1 MANRKR
7 QRRPNANQRNRKKRS
22 RVDKRSATMMTLS
35 AIMLFEFSA
44 CLLLTLHGS
53 AIDFIAAGLAFA
65 LPIVTWFFV
74 NVVARKL
81 NADLML
87 AMIMSFLCALGII
100 LLYGLSPERGL
111 RQGSMFILGIVMFA
125 VCAMMV
131 RLIRDW
137 RALCWLLM
145 LAGITLLL
153 LPVAIGQE
161 TNGAKNWFAVP
172 VIGTFQPSELIKLAL
187 VLVLAQFFSGMNG
200 LRGMLPGLLF
210 AMACL
215 AALMLQKDLGTALMY
230 YLVTLLMYWAASSN
244 LPMTALGGLGGV
256 GAAYLGYAMFAHVK
270 TRVAIW
276 QNPWSDA
283 LGKGYQLVQAL
294 TAIGSG
300 GVLGLGLG
308 MGQSRA
314 IPAYSTD
321 FIFAVLCEQF
331 GILIGLCVVALYV
344 IIVLR
349 GVVISLQARTPF
361 HSLLALGC
369 ALLIGIQ
376 TFVIIGGVVK
386 LIPLTGITL
395 PFMSYGGTSLV
406 SCMGLIGLL
415 CGVSAQNTKNRQED
429 ERLAGEREALP

>member
-1 MANRKR
+1 MAH
-7 QRRPNANQRNRKKRS
+7 RKKYRRS
-22 RVDKRSATMMTLS
+22 KDNSRKKSRGDKRSATRMTLS

-44 CLLLTLHGS
+44 CLLLTLHGDS
-53 AIDFIAAGLAFA
+53 IDFVAAGLAFA
-65 LPIVTWFFV
+65 LPIVSWFFV
-74 NVVARKL
+74 NVIARKL

-87 AMIMSFLCALGII
+87 AMLMNFLCALGVI

-111 RQGSMFILGIVMFA
+111 RQGTMFILGIAMFA
-125 VCAMMV
+125 VCSLAV

-137 RALCWLLM
+137 RALCWLMM

-172 VIGTFQPSELIKLAL
+172 VIGTFQPSELIKLVL

-200 LRGMLPGLLF
+200 LRSMLPGLLF
-210 AMACL
+210 SMACL

-230 YLVTLLMYWAASSN
+230 YAVTLLVYWTASSN
-244 LPMTALGGLGGV
+244 LPMAALGGFGGV
-256 GAAYLGYAMFAHVK
+256 GAAYLGYSMFAHVK

-300 GVLGLGLG
+300 GLIGLGLG

-349 GVVISLQARTPF
+349 GVTISLQARTSF

-406 SCMGLIGLL
+406 SSMGLMGFL
-415 CGVSAQNTKNRQED
+415 CGVSAQNAKDRRED
-429 ERLAGEREALP
+429 ERLASGREALP